1 MGKRQMIEEP
11 PILTVK
17 SPARRP
23 NAAQIAAFQGV
34 PTGFVVDALYGAGA
48 LSSDIQPIGA
58 GRDLRCVA
66 AGPALTADCGPAD
79 ILATLASL
87 KFIQPGDILVSA
99 FAAHQGCAAAGDRLV
114 GMMKNNGAAGFVTDG
129 PMRDYDGV
137 VAIGLPTWCT
147 GLTPASPFAMGPG
160 TVGQP
165 IQIGGREVETGDM
178 IVADRDG
185 VVVVP
190 YEKIDEVIVMLAQ
203 VKELETAL
211 DAEVAGG
218 LKIPTAISELLA
230 SDQVGYID

>member
-1 MGKRQMIEEP
+1 MIEEP
-11 PILTVK
+11 PALTIK
-17 SPARRP
+17 RTTRRP
-23 NAAQIAAFQGV
+23 GATQIGAFQGV
-34 PTGFVVDALYGAGA
+34 PTGFVVDALYGSGA

-87 KFIQPGDILVSA
+87 KFIQPGDIVVAA
-99 FAAHQGCAAAGDRLV
+99 FAGHQGCAAAGDRLL

-137 VAIGLPTWCT
+137 VGVGLPAWCT
-147 GLTPASPFAMGPG
+147 GLTPASPFAKGPG
-160 TVGQP
+160 AVGLA

-190 YEKIDEVIVMLAQ
+190 FEKIDEVILKLAE

-211 DAEVAGG
+211 DAEVAEG
-218 LKIPTAISELLA
+218 LEMPDAISELLA
-230 SDQVGYID
+230 GNQVKYID

>member
-1 MGKRQMIEEP
+1 MIEEP
-11 PILTVK
+11 PVLTIK
-17 SPARRP
+17 STSRRP
-23 NAAQIAAFQGV
+23 SAAQIAAFQGI

-48 LSSDIQPIGA
+48 LSSAIQPIGA

-79 ILATLASL
+79 ILATLAAL
-87 KFIQPGDILVSA
+87 KFIQPGDIVVSA
-99 FAAHQGCAAAGDRLV
+99 FAAHQGCAAAGDRVV

-137 VAIGLPTWCT
+137 VSIGLPSWCT
-147 GLTPASPFAMGPG
+147 GLTPASPFAKGPG
-160 TVGQP
+160 SVGQP

-190 YEKIDEVIVMLAQ
+190 YEKIDEVIAMLSQ
-203 VKELETAL
+203 VIELEKDL
-211 DAEVAGG
+211 DAEIAQG
-218 LKIPTAISELLA
+218 LIIPTAISELLEG
-230 SDQVGYID
+230 DQVKYID